1 MGIFMDDI
9 ESNDF
14 TINPLDEKSKQIDLL
29 KQEIDVNM
37 QEQVLVNKRITLIKD
52 TFKTIPNTDPEY
64 AILLTQLEMDQIQ
77 LDELKYRENSL
88 KSSLRDIS

>member
-1 MGIFMDDI
+1 MDDI